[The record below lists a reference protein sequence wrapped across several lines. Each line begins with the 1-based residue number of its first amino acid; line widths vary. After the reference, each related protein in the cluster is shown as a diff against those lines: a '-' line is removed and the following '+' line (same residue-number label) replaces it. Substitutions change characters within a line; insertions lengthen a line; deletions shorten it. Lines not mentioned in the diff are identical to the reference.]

1 MKTREH
7 TGCVRIENGSILITS
22 TGRMIN
28 HLAMLF
34 DTDTGCIHAWGERDS
49 VEHKYKR
56 MISAMETAGMNT
68 KCILFVEFGDM
79 QLTVEERCYILK
91 RCVEHTA
98 SGFQL
103 ELCQRLITNRDLI
116 EYLRSE
122 MQRVP
127 INLYA

>member
-7 TGCVRIENGSILITS
+7 TGCARIKNGSILITS

-34 DTDTGCIHAWGERDS
+34 DTNTGCVHAWGERGS

-56 MISAMETAGMNT
+56 MVSAMKAAGMNT
-68 KCILFVEFGDM
+68 KCILLVEFGDT
-79 QLTVEERCYILK
+79 QLTVEERCYLLK
-91 RCVEHTA
+91 RCVDYTA
-98 SGFQL
+98 YGFQL
-103 ELCQRLITNRDLI
+103 ELCQRLMTNRDLI
-116 EYLRSE
+116 KWLRSE

>member
-1 MKTREH
+1 M
-7 TGCVRIENGSILITS
+7 ITS
-22 TGRMIN
+22 TGQMIN

-56 MISAMETAGMNT
+56 MVSTMEAAGMNT
-68 KCILFVEFGDM
+68 KCILLVEFGDT
-79 QLTVEERCYILK
+79 QLTVEDRCYILK

-116 EYLRSE
+116 KWLRSE
-122 MQRVP
+122 MHRVP

>member
-1 MKTREH
+1 M
-7 TGCVRIENGSILITS
+7 V
-22 TGRMIN
+22 
-28 HLAMLF
+28 
-34 DTDTGCIHAWGERDS
+34 
-49 VEHKYKR
+49 
-56 MISAMETAGMNT
+56 SAMEAAGMNT
-68 KCILFVEFGDM
+68 KCILLVEFGDT
-79 QLTVEERCYILK
+79 QLTVEDRCYLLR

-103 ELCQRLITNRDLI
+103 ELCQRLITNHDII